1 MIGRWLIPVG
11 AVVALVPGVSSGVAL
26 LLGAA
31 IALAFGN
38 PWASSTRRIQKALLP
53 AAVVGLGAAMD
64 LGVVLRTGLQG
75 FGYTVVSI
83 GATLGAGLLL
93 ARWLRVEGN
102 TGTLIAIGTAICGG
116 SAIAAAAPVLQ
127 ADEHEMTVSLGTV
140 FLLNGLALLVFPPV
154 GRLVGLGQEQF
165 GLWSALAIHDT
176 SSVVG
181 AAMAYGARAL
191 EVATAIKLAR
201 ALWIVPLVLAIGWV
215 RSRKSGEPGVKAP
228 RPWFILGF
236 VAVAAL
242 VTWIPPLR
250 PAGAWVAAAAR
261 QAMVLTLFLVGAGLS
276 RAALRQVGARPLV
289 LGGVLWVAVSA
300 IVLGTIEAGFLG

>member
-1 MIGRWLIPVG
+1 VGRWLVPAG
-11 AVVALVPGVSSGVAL
+11 ATVALLPQVSSGAAL
-26 LLGAA
+26 VLGAG

-38 PWASSTRRIQKALLP
+38 PWLARTRRVQKLLLP

-93 ARWLRVEGN
+93 ARWLRVGGN
-102 TGTLIAIGTAICGG
+102 TGTLIAVGTAICGG
-116 SAIAAAAPVLQ
+116 SAIAAAAPVLE

-140 FLLNGLALLVFPPV
+140 FLLNGLALLAFPPL
-154 GRLVGLGQEQF
+154 GRLAGLGQDQF
-165 GLWSALAIHDT
+165 GIWAALAIHDT

-181 AAMAYGARAL
+181 AALAYGSRAL

-201 ALWIVPLVLAIGWV
+201 ALWIVPLVLLLGWW
-215 RSRKSGEPGVKAP
+215 RHRGGGEGRARPP

-236 VAVAAL
+236 VLVAAL
-242 VTWIPPLR
+242 VTWVPALR
-250 PAGAWVAAAAR
+250 PAGRLVAAGAR

-276 RAALRQVGARPLV
+276 REALRQVGARPLV
-289 LGGVLWVAVSA
+289 MGGLLWVLVSA
-300 IVLGTIEAGFLG
+300 AVLGALAAGVI

>member
-1 MIGRWLIPVG
+1 M
-11 AVVALVPGVSSGVAL
+11 
-26 LLGAA
+26 
-31 IALAFGN
+31 
-38 PWASSTRRIQKALLP
+38 
-53 AAVVGLGAAMD
+53 VGLGAAMD
-64 LGVVLRTGLQG
+64 LGVVLRTGLHG

-102 TGTLIAIGTAICGG
+102 TGKLIAIGTAICGG

-127 ADEHEMTVSLGTV
+127 ADEHEMTVALGTV

-154 GRLVGLGQEQF
+154 GRLAGLGQDQF
-165 GLWSALAIHDT
+165 GLWAALAIHDT

-215 RSRKSGEPGVKAP
+215 RNRGSGEPGSKAP

-236 VAVAAL
+236 VAIAAV
-242 VTWIPPLR
+242 VTWIPALR
-250 PAGAWVAAAAR
+250 PAGALIAAGAR

-276 RAALRQVGARPLV
+276 RAAIRQVGARPLV
-289 LGGVLWVAVSA
+289 LGGTLWVAVSA
-300 IVLGTIEAGFLG
+300 VVLGAIEVGLLG

>member
-1 MIGRWLIPVG
+1 MFGRWLIPAG
-11 AVVALVPGVSSGVAL
+11 AVVALLPGVSSAAAL

-38 PWASSTRRIQKALLP
+38 PWAAWTRRIQKSLLP
-53 AAVVGLGAAMD
+53 AAVVGLGGAMD
-64 LGVVLRTGLQG
+64 LGVVLRTGLHG

-102 TGTLIAIGTAICGG
+102 TGKLIAIGTAICGG

-154 GRLVGLGQEQF
+154 GRLVGLGQDQF
-165 GLWSALAIHDT
+165 GLWAALAIHDT

-215 RSRKSGEPGVKAP
+215 SNRRPGEPGSKTP

-236 VAVAAL
+236 VAIAAV
-242 VTWIPPLR
+242 VTWIPALR
-250 PAGAWVAAAAR
+250 PAGDLIAAGAR

-289 LGGVLWVAVSA
+289 LGGTLWVAVSVL
-300 IVLGTIEAGFLG
+300 VLGAIEIGRLG

>member
-11 AVVALVPGVSSGVAL
+11 AIVALVPGVSSGVAL

-38 PWASSTRRIQKALLP
+38 PWASTTRRIQKSLLP

-93 ARWLRVEGN
+93 AGWLRVEGN
-102 TGTLIAIGTAICGG
+102 TGKLIAIGTAICGG

-154 GRLVGLGQEQF
+154 GRLAGLGQDQF
-165 GLWSALAIHDT
+165 GVWAALAIHDT

-201 ALWIVPLVLAIGWV
+201 ALWIVPLVLLIGWV
-215 RSRKSGEPGVKAP
+215 RSQGTAAGGPKAP

-236 VAVAAL
+236 VGVAAV
-242 VTWIPPLR
+242 VTWIPALR
-250 PAGAWVAAAAR
+250 PAGAAIAAGAR

-276 RAALRQVGARPLV
+276 RAALRQVGVRPLV
-289 LGGVLWVAVSA
+289 MGGILWVAVSA
-300 IVLGTIEAGFLG
+300 IVLGTIETGLLG